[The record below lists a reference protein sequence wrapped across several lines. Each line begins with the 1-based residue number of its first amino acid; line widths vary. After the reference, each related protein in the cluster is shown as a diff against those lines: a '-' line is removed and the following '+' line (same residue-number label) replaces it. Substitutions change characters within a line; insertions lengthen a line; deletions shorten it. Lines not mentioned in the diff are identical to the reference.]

1 MNIYMFL
8 LIELK
13 VKTPDS
19 YSFDSSMQPMS
30 HVCGE
35 VVCGS
40 LREMTGAGDATV

>member
-8 LIELK
+8 YSTESKK

-19 YSFDSSMQPMS
+19 DSNVQPMS

-40 LREMTGAGDATV
+40 MREVTGAGDATV